1 MRRKKR
7 RRIGPIIL
15 LALGLLASIALLL
28 FQYVFVV
35 RHVDVVGNGSFP
47 AQDVVRLSGIR
58 FGGRLGAVNA
68 EKVTESVQSDGR
80 LAFVSL
86 ETRLPNRVVLTVR
99 QRSQDALILQAG
111 KVLVL
116 DSDGYVVSV
125 GDRLPAQSMP
135 YVTGLKPSTYQLGRQ
150 LDAADGRL
158 NAMKAVLEAL
168 KAQGATGYVS
178 ELSVDNTADL
188 RITTRT
194 GMQVLLGDAG
204 NMNSKVVWMVGT
216 LADLEARGETVG
228 RLDVSS
234 GNKADFLSYATP
246 TPAPTPVPTPDPYAI
261 SEGPL
266 QEGEALIGEDAI

>member
-125 GDRLPAQSMP
+125 SDRLPEQSMP
-135 YVTGLKPSTYQLGRQ
+135 YVTGLSATRYTLGRQ
-150 LDAADGRL
+150 LDTSDGRIA
-158 NAMKAVLEAL
+158 AMKAVLEAL
-168 KAQGATGYVS
+168 RNRGATGYVS
-178 ELSVDNTADL
+178 ELNVENVSDL

-194 GMQVLLGDAG
+194 GMAVLLGDPSG
-204 NMNSKVVWMVGT
+204 MDHKIVWMAGALT
-216 LADLEARGETVG
+216 DLEARGETAG
-228 RLDVSS
+228 QLDVSS
-234 GNKADFLSYATP
+234 GTKADYLSPGGSAVAA
-246 TPAPTPVPTPDPYAI
+246 PAQTETAQAKAAAESQPE
-261 SEGPL
+261 S
-266 QEGEALIGEDAI
+266 